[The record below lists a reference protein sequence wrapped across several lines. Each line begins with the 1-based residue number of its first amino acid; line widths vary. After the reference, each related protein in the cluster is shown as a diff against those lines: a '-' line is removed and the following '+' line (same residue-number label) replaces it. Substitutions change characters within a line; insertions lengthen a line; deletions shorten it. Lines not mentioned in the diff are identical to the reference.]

1 MNPYFDTNH
10 LAGALLLVAVLCWGT
25 IEAAH
30 LGNSRQG
37 ATKVGGAGRRLAVW
51 PFLTAASAVL
61 YLAPHIVPGAAIRP
75 PAVAFA
81 IGLVILVAG
90 LVLRGWSVKT
100 LGSYFTA
107 AVKVSTDQPVVS
119 AGPYRVLRHPS
130 YTGLLL
136 AMTGVGLAS
145 ANWVSLIGMTVLPLA
160 GLLWRIRAEER
171 ALLATLGDPYR
182 AYAAQHK
189 RLVPLVW

>member
-10 LAGALLLVAVLCWGT
+10 LAGALLLVAVLSWGT

-37 ATKVGGAGRRLAVW
+37 ATEVGGAGRRLAAW
-51 PFLTAASAVL
+51 PSLTAASAVL

-90 LVLRGWSVKT
+90 LMLRGWSVKT